1 MLRLKILTD
10 LDQQAKVMAYVTCAI
25 KVNKSGRT
33 YHKSKPPSLDVRQ
46 NVIDKLMQSKTYA
59 DDSKD
64 LGIAKSSVTN
74 IVKLYN
80 QTGDLVPVYQH
91 NRRDLEKVSFGDSAL
106 LETIVGTSGTTSL
119 EELQREL
126 ELSDDCGRVSLPTI
140 SRLTSLW
147 EQIYSKTRIKTSTR
161 KIY

>member
-1 MLRLKILTD
+1 
-10 LDQQAKVMAYVTCAI
+10 MAYVTSAV

-33 YHKSKPPSLDVRQ
+33 YHKSEPLSLDVRQ
-46 NVIDKLMQSKTYA
+46 NVIDKLMQGKTYA
-59 DDSKD
+59 DVSKD

-91 NRRDLEKVSFGDSAL
+91 NRRDLEKVSFGDSVL

-119 EELQREL
+119 E
-126 ELSDDCGRVSLPTI
+126 
-140 SRLTSLW
+140 
-147 EQIYSKTRIKTSTR
+147 
-161 KIY
+161 